1 MGDMWFRAML
11 LVTARRFMRTGDEV
25 TVNLKVPQPARRRRG
40 VTVIEAVLYIVIALA
55 LIVGG
60 LIFFEQAS
68 FKSRTA
74 SVVRLYSALIAEAR
88 MVAREGGPI
97 SPAHSANFEELL
109 YVRGSIPPENWDA
122 TQPLGQRL
130 RLPFPGMSAW
140 MGYTVEPNGM
150 VNIGLHQFKIPVALC
165 TRLLAATRAS
175 TVFTNGALMGVF
187 QDEVLG
193 PASHHSYF
201 IFPNLSMQE
210 SGTHCRTADQ
220 NRNGMVQTLL
230 FIRTSD

>member
-1 MGDMWFRAML
+1 MGDMWFRAVPM
-11 LVTARRFMRTGDEV
+11 VAAGRFARKGDEV
-25 TVNLKVPQPARRRRG
+25 TGTLKVPQPARRRRG

-60 LIFFEQAS
+60 LVFFEQAS
-68 FKSRTA
+68 FQSRTA

-97 SPAHSANFEELL
+97 SPEHAANFEELL

-122 TQPLGQRL
+122 TQPVGQRL
-130 RLPFPGMSAW
+130 RLPFPGMYAW
-140 MGYTVEPNGM
+140 MGYSVEPSGM
-150 VNIGLHQFKIPVALC
+150 VNIALQQFKIPVGLC
-165 TRLLAATRAS
+165 TRLFAATRAS

-187 QDEVLG
+187 QDDVLG
-193 PASHHSYF
+193 PATSHSYF

-210 SGTHCRTADQ
+210 SGIHCRNADQ
-220 NRNGMVQTLL
+220 NKNGMVQTLL
-230 FIRTSD
+230 FIRTFD